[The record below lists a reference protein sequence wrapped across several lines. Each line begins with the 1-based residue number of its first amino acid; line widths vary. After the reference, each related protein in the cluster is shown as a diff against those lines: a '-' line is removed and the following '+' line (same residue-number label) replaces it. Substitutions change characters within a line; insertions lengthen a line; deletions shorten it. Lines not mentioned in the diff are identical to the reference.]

1 MDEIHR
7 SRSQVVRN
15 LPMIAGLMWRAGRWI
30 LILSIACRLLLGLV
44 PLGIIAVSR
53 MIIDIVS
60 ARPGDG
66 AAPVGALIALE
77 FSLAALGV
85 ILMRVLI
92 FADALAEERFTER
105 TSLEIMAHASEME
118 EALYENPSFHDKL
131 ERARLQA
138 TDRVVILR
146 TFGDL
151 LLNGAV
157 AISLCIGLGLYS
169 YWYVLVLLATSLPV
183 LWVEGRMSLRWYA
196 LKTRQ
201 TPQRRY
207 LDYLRL
213 LASSRESSKEVK
225 LFQLGAEIRARY
237 LASSRKLI
245 EEVDRE
251 QRRRLIAGSIG
262 IVSIAGQYG
271 IYALVVFAAAAGKL
285 SIGSLFFLL
294 AAVTGSARALQEVFK
309 AAASLA
315 DQAKFLND
323 LAHFFELRSA
333 RPIGEKRRL
342 ELPLKTGLEFRDVRF
357 RYAGSNRRILDGVSF
372 TIEPGERIALVG
384 DNGTGKS
391 TIIKLMLRLYEP
403 DSGSILL
410 NGIPLAHYDLA
421 DLYRRIG
428 VVFQDF
434 VRYEASFRD
443 NIGFASLDRL
453 DDPEALARAARA
465 ARADG
470 VAARLPGGW
479 DQILGRRFAGG
490 LDLSGGEWQRVALAR
505 AYLKD
510 AAILILDEP
519 TAALDADTES
529 EVFQQFTDLAAG
541 RLSLVVSHR
550 FSTVRHAD
558 RILVLVDGRIGESG
572 SHDSLMQL
580 GGRYSHLYTL
590 QASSYR

>member
-1 MDEIHR
+1 MAEIHR
-7 SRSQVVRN
+7 SQSRLIRN

-30 LILSIACRLLLGLV
+30 VVVSIACRLMLGLV

-60 ARPGDG
+60 ARP
-66 AAPVGALIALE
+66 AAGQGPVGALIALE
-77 FSLAALGV
+77 FSLAVLGV
-85 ILMRVLI
+85 ILMRVLV
-92 FADALAEERFTER
+92 FSDALAEERFTER
-105 TSLEIMAHASEME
+105 TSLEIMAHAAEME
-118 EALYENPSFHDKL
+118 EALYEDPSFHDRL

-157 AISLCIGLGLYS
+157 AISLCVGLALYS
-169 YWYVLVLLATSLPV
+169 YLYVLVLLASSLPV
-183 LWVEGRMSLRWYA
+183 LWVEGAMSLRWYA

-225 LFQLGAEIRARY
+225 LFQLGAEIRSRY
-237 LASSRKLI
+237 LMSSRKLI
-245 EEVDRE
+245 EEVESE

-262 IVSIAGQYG
+262 IVGIAGQYG
-271 IYALVVFAAAAGKL
+271 IYALVVLAAAAGKL

-294 AAVTGSARALQEVFK
+294 AAVTGSARALQEMFK

-315 DQAKFLND
+315 DQANFLDD
-323 LAHFFELRSA
+323 LAHFFELRPA
-333 RPIGEKRRL
+333 RPSGAMRRL
-342 ELPLKTGLEFRDVRF
+342 DLPLKTGLEFRDVRF
-357 RYAGSNRRILDGVSF
+357 RYAGSDRRILDGVSF

-384 DNGTGKS
+384 DNGAGKS

-403 DSGSILL
+403 ESGAILL
-410 NGIPLAHYDLA
+410 NGIPLADYDLA

-428 VVFQDF
+428 IVFQDF
-434 VRYEASFRD
+434 VRYEVSFRD
-443 NIGFASLDRL
+443 NIAFASLDRL
-453 DDPEALARAARA
+453 DDPEALARAARS
-465 ARADG
+465 ARADE
-470 VAARLPGGW
+470 VAARLPERW

-505 AYLKD
+505 AYLRD

-529 EVFQQFTDLAAG
+529 EVFEQFTALAAD

-550 FSTVRHAD
+550 FSTVRNAD
-558 RILVLVDGRIGESG
+558 RILVLADGRISESG
-572 SHDSLMQL
+572 SHDSLMRL
-580 GGRYSHLYTL
+580 GGRYAHLYTL

>member
-1 MDEIHR
+1 MAEIRR

-30 LILSIACRLLLGLV
+30 LVVSVACRLMLGLI
-44 PLGIIAVSR
+44 PLGIIAISR

-60 ARPGDG
+60 GRPGSDP
-66 AAPVGALIALE
+66 APLIALIGFE
-77 FSLAALGV
+77 FGLAAFGV
-85 ILMRVLI
+85 MLMRVLI
-92 FADALAEERFTER
+92 LVDAMAEDRFTER
-105 TSLEIMAHASEME
+105 ASLEIMAHASDMA
-118 EALYENPSFHDKL
+118 EAHYENPSFHDKL

-138 TDRVVILR
+138 TDRVVILK

-151 LLNGAV
+151 LLNGAIAV
-157 AISLCIGLGLYS
+157 SLCIGLGLYN
-169 YWYVLVLLATSLPV
+169 WLYVLVLLATSVPV
-183 LWVEGRMSLRWYA
+183 LWVEGAMSLRWYA

-207 LDYLRL
+207 LDYLRQ

-225 LFQLGAEIRARY
+225 LFQLGGEICARY
-237 LASSRKLI
+237 LDSSRRLI

-262 IVSIAGQYG
+262 IVSTAGQYG
-271 IYALVVFAAAAGKL
+271 IYALVVLAAGAGEI

-315 DQAKFLND
+315 DQAHFLDD
-323 LAHFFELRSA
+323 LAHFFALSPA
-333 RPIGEKRRL
+333 RHGGGGQRL
-342 ELPLKTGLEFRDVRF
+342 DLPLKTGLEFRDVRF
-357 RYAGSNRRILDGVSF
+357 RYAGSDRQILDGVSF
-372 TIEPGERIALVG
+372 KIEPGERIALVG
-384 DNGTGKS
+384 DNGSGKS
-391 TIIKLMLRLYEP
+391 TIVKLLLRLYEP
-403 DSGSILL
+403 ESGSIFL
-410 NGIPLAHYDLA
+410 NDIPLADYDLA

-434 VRYEASFRD
+434 VRYEISFRD
-443 NIGFASLDRL
+443 NIAFASLDRH
-453 DDPEALARAARA
+453 DDPTALARAARS
-465 ARADG
+465 ARADE

-490 LDLSGGEWQRVALAR
+490 LDLSGGEWQRIALAR

-519 TAALDADTES
+519 TAALDADTER
-529 EVFQQFTDLAAG
+529 EVFDQFTALARE

-550 FSTVRHAD
+550 FSTVRNAD
-558 RILVLVDGRIGESG
+558 RILVLVDGRISESG
-572 SHDSLMQL
+572 DHESLMRL
-580 GGRYSHLYTL
+580 GGRYARLYTL
-590 QASSYR
+590 QASSYG

>member
-1 MDEIHR
+1 MVYR
-7 SRSQVVRN
+7 SRSQVIRN

-30 LILSIACRLLLGLV
+30 LVISIACRLMLGLV
-44 PLGIIAVSR
+44 PLGIIAISR

-60 ARPGDG
+60 AGPGAG
-66 AAPVGALIALE
+66 SGPVGALIALE
-77 FSLAALGV
+77 FGLAALGV
-85 ILMRVLI
+85 ILMRILV

-118 EALYENPSFHDKL
+118 EALYEDPVFHDKL

-138 TDRVVILR
+138 TDRVVILK

-157 AISLCIGLGLYS
+157 AISLCVGLGLYS
-169 YWYVLVLLATSLPV
+169 YLYVLVLLATSVPV
-183 LWVEGRMSLRWYA
+183 LWVEGAMSLRWYA

-225 LFQLGAEIRARY
+225 LFQLGAEIRSRY
-237 LASSRKLI
+237 LESSRKLI

-251 QRRRLIAGSIG
+251 QRRRLVAGSIG

-271 IYALVVFAAAAGKL
+271 IYALVVLAAAAGKL
-285 SIGSLFFLL
+285 SVGSLFFLL

-315 DQAKFLND
+315 DQANFLDD
-323 LAHFFELRSA
+323 LAHFFELRPA
-333 RPIGEKRRL
+333 RPVGQMRRL
-342 ELPLKTGLEFRDVRF
+342 DLPLKTGLEFRDVHF
-357 RYAGSNRRILDGVSF
+357 RYSGSDRPILNGVSF

-384 DNGTGKS
+384 DNGSGKS
-391 TIIKLMLRLYEP
+391 TIIKLLLRLYEP
-403 DSGSILL
+403 EGGSILL
-410 NGIPLAHYDLA
+410 NGIPLADYDPA
-421 DLYRRIG
+421 DLYRRVG

-434 VRYEASFRD
+434 VRYEVSFRD
-443 NIGFASLDRL
+443 NIAFASLDRL
-453 DDPEALARAARA
+453 DDPEALARAARS
-465 ARADG
+465 ARADE
-470 VAARLPGGW
+470 VAERLPGGW
-479 DQILGRRFAGG
+479 NQILGRRFAGG

-505 AYLKD
+505 AYLRD

-529 EVFQQFTDLAAG
+529 EVFEQFAALARE

-550 FSTVRHAD
+550 FSTVRKAD
-558 RILVLVDGRIGESG
+558 RILVLVDGRIAESG
-572 SHDSLMQL
+572 DHDSLMRL
-580 GGRYSHLYTL
+580 GGRYAHLYTL
-590 QASSYR
+590 QASSYG